1 MVIHQERTKL
11 MKGAEAQN
19 RKNLSNIYSHSYKSA
34 RVFTDLTR
42 KLLMAV
48 YGKRDSRFT
57 PCKRIQDS
65 LGFWIPDSRY
75 WETDSLSV
83 ERGFRILIVSG
94 IPDSWVVFRIPKPRI
109 QDSTAKRSCRIIP
122 LSHESWSF
130 HVSVWVNWLH
140 LYDTRSAIVLW
151 LM

>member
-1 MVIHQERTKL
+1 

-19 RKNLSNIYSHSYKSA
+19 RKNLLNIYSHS
-34 RVFTDLTR
+34 VLTDLTR

-48 YGKRDSRFT
+48 YGKRDSGFT

-75 WETDSLSV
+75 WETDFLSV

-94 IPDSWVVFRIPKPRI
+94 IPDS
-109 QDSTAKRSCRIIP
+109 
-122 LSHESWSF
+122 
-130 HVSVWVNWLH
+130 
-140 LYDTRSAIVLW
+140 
-151 LM
+151 